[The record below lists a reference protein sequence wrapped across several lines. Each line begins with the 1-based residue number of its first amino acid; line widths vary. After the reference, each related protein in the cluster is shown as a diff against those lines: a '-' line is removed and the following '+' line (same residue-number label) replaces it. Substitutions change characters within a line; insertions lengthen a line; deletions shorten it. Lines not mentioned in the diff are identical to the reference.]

1 MAGDAVGNGQAQRR
15 VESSGS
21 RSGVGTPAATS
32 GLARGSGLS
41 RNLDRAA
48 DQSSDAPGA
57 RSGKASGTA
66 RSSSNDSASRT
77 RAFGEL
83 NSAAEIE
90 VNDSS
95 NVTINNINKIKNK
108 NVTKTK
114 NINKSSSKDGH
125 HGGHYDDWDGHHD
138 DWDGHHGH
146 GDDCFDDDFV
156 FALSIGGSW
165 SSCSPWY
172 APHWGWSGWCP
183 PSYCNWFASDLCW
196 FDDDFS
202 VCFGINTWPVA
213 TCSTWSSWCVDS
225 RPFCHVCGSACFFPS
240 LHFVSTWPTWW
251 GGGYYSS
258 SYSDTY
264 YEPQP
269 HPYEPLPAYDDLAP
283 VPLISMDEAW
293 NLLIAGSYAEA
304 QDGFMGLVIGG
315 LDAGQARV
323 GYALASALQGK
334 TDAAVA
340 AMRRALREDPGSIR
354 AVPSSPGLDE
364 RIRAAMEVFAARVRT
379 SPTDTDALFMVA
391 SMRYLLGDDAVAY
404 FAIDAAMQHGDLD
417 ASTANLARILEE
429 GMKSRLYEPAP

>member
-1 MAGDAVGNGQAQRR
+1 MTRDAVSAGQS
-15 VESSGS
+15 VSNGS
-21 RSGVGTPAATS
+21 RSAADSPSATS

-41 RNLDRAA
+41 RNLDR
-48 DQSSDAPGA
+48 SDSPRGD
-57 RSGKASGTA
+57 GTA
-66 RSSSNDSASRT
+66 RSGLASGTRSSSNSSANRT

-83 NSAAEIE
+83 NSSAEIS

-108 NVTKTK
+108 NVTKTR
-114 NINKSSSKDGH
+114 NINKSSSKSGH
-125 HGGHYDDWDGHHD
+125 HDGDHHGDHDDHWDD
-138 DWDGHHGH
+138 DWDGHHG
-146 GDDCFDDDFV
+146 GDCFDDDFV

-165 SSCSPWY
+165 SSCSPWF

-183 PSYCNWFASDLCW
+183 PSYCNWFSSDLCW

-202 VCFGINTWPVA
+202 ICVGVSSWPVA
-213 TCSTWSSWCVDS
+213 SCSSWNSWCFDS

-240 LHFVSTWPTWW
+240 LHFVSSWPSWY

-258 SYSDTY
+258 SYSGTY

-269 HPYEPLPAYDDLAP
+269 YPYEPLPAYGTPDQAAP
-283 VPLISMDEAW
+283 VPLVSIDEAW
-293 NLLIAGSYAEA
+293 NLLMAGSFAEA
-304 QDGFMGLVIGG
+304 QDGFMGLVIAG
-315 LDAGQARV
+315 LDAGEARV
-323 GYALASALQGK
+323 GYAIASALQGK
-334 TDAAVA
+334 TDAAVT
-340 AMRRALREDPGSIR
+340 AMRRALREDPGAIR
-354 AVPSSPGLDE
+354 AVPSSAALDD

-379 SPTDTDALFMVA
+379 TPADVDALFMVA

-417 ASTANLARILEE
+417 PSTANLAKVLEE